1 MNSNPILNLLERAA
15 EGNLPSDDELDQPKL
30 GPTARRELAEAATV
44 VAGIA
49 SGGESDDA
57 RSCARSSAE
66 RITAIAETETQTF
79 NDLIR
84 GKKPAHNRT
93 PQELAADA
101 IEAAKNAPSFN
112 DLIRQ
117 PKRGKS

>member
-1 MNSNPILNLLERAA
+1 VTEN
-15 EGNLPSDDELDQPKL
+15 DEEQP
-30 GPTARRELAEAATV
+30 
-44 VAGIA
+44 
-49 SGGESDDA
+49 
-57 RSCARSSAE
+57 
-66 RITAIAETETQTF
+66 ETEPTF

-84 GKKPAHNRT
+84 GKKPAHDRT